1 MTNVICKPGDPG
13 YIYPGSEEYFNVI
26 GCSEVAD
33 ILGHGYKSAGELW
46 RIKTRRS
53 PREGHKAVF
62 DRGHDM
68 EPIMARMI
76 QRDYGRVLVSEQV
89 QYRDPQRPWL
99 VYHADGMFPKWSPLN
114 DGAKEQDGPGIW
126 EAKAPGSRMAQ
137 KMAEEGMTENYLCQ
151 GQMGMHVASA
161 ALSRE
166 ISWGT
171 YGFLDYD
178 AYELVAYDTMAD
190 AEFQRRALQLVER
203 FYDCLVRD
211 VPPDDVEAEKI
222 EVPELCGAKQI
233 ITDPWLVERSVRL
246 AQIMEAI
253 KPLAADDKAI
263 REEMKNYLSE
273 VAEAEVPGVMKFTY
287 KYQKEGEKIDGEG
300 LLTYCECVTGLYNA
314 VLERLEGAGNP
325 TLTYPAPIR
334 FDRSNWV
341 TPKAPT
347 RVFKPTPIKQKG

>member
-1 MTNVICKPGDPG
+1 MIQTICRPGDPG
-13 YIYPGSEEYFNVI
+13 YIQPGSDDYFTVI

-33 ILGHGYKSAGELW
+33 ILGHGYKSANELW
-46 RIKTRRS
+46 RVKTRRS

-89 QYRDPQRPWL
+89 QYRDPARPWL
-99 VYHADGMFPKWSPLN
+99 IYHADGMFAKWTPLN

-161 ALSRE
+161 ALARE

-190 AEFQRRALQLVER
+190 ESFQRKALQLVER
-203 FYDCLVRD
+203 FYDCLVKD
-211 VPPDDVEAEKI
+211 TPPDDVEAEKI
-222 EVPELCGAKQI
+222 EVPELYGVKQI
-233 ITDPWLVERSVRL
+233 ISDPVFRTDALLLV
-246 AQIMEAI
+246 QIMEAM
-253 KPLAADDKAI
+253 KPLKEHDAEI
-263 REEMKNYLSE
+263 RDRMKNYLSE
-273 VAEAEVPGVMKFTY
+273 VAEAEVPDVMKITY

-300 LLTYCECVTGLYNA
+300 LLVYCEFVARQHNA
-314 VLERLEGAGNP
+314 ILERLKGVGNP
-325 TLTYPAPIR
+325 TLPYPGSIK
-334 FDRSNWV
+334 FDRSQWV
-341 TPKAPT
+341 EKKAPT
-347 RVFKPTPIKQKG
+347 RVFKPTPIKKKG

>member
-1 MTNVICKPGDPG
+1 MQMVSKPGDAG
-13 YIYPGSEEYFNVI
+13 YIQPGSEEYFNVI

-76 QRDYGRVLVSEQV
+76 QRDHGRVLVSEQV
-89 QYRDPQRPWL
+89 QYRDPKRPWL
-99 VYHADGMFPKWSPLN
+99 VYHADGMFAKWTALN

-161 ALSRE
+161 ALARE

-190 AEFQRRALQLVER
+190 ADFQRKALQLVER

-211 VPPDDVEAEKI
+211 TPPDDVEAEKI
-222 EVPELCGAKQI
+222 EVPELYGVKQI
-233 ITDPWLVERSVRL
+233 LTDPLMLSNAIRL
-246 AQIMEAI
+246 AEIMAAV
-253 KPLAADDKAI
+253 KPLTDEDKKI
-263 REEMKNYLSE
+263 REWMKGELEM
-273 VAEAEVPGVMKFTY
+273 VAEAEVPEVMKFTY

-300 LLTYCECVTGLYNA
+300 LLTYCEHLVREYDEMAKMVVAMGGGMRPLVA
-314 VLERLEGAGNP
+314 
-325 TLTYPAPIR
+325 
-334 FDRSNWV
+334 FDRSQWV
-341 TPKAPT
+341 QPKPPT
-347 RVFKPTPIKQKG
+347 RVFKPTPIKKKG